1 MQQISRLAA
10 MSMIALSMAAC
21 GARDEGDTA
30 RTGEPADETLAS
42 ALDSDGE
49 FATLHG
55 VIENA
60 GLETVLEGVGP
71 YTVIAPTDAAFDAA
85 GEAAGDLTDAEL
97 RAQGA
102 ELVRAHLL
110 PGAVTRADLEA
121 AIERGGAEG
130 AEMRTM
136 SDGVLT
142 FTRDGEAIVVTADD
156 GSSARLSGD
165 EFLASNGV
173 IQPVDAI
180 LARAS
185 EASAD

>member
-1 MQQISRLAA
+1 MHTTFRLVAA
-10 MSMIALSMAAC
+10 SAAALTLAAC
-21 GARDEGDTA
+21 GAREETA
-30 RTGEPADETLAS
+30 GLDPADESLAA
-42 ALDSDGE
+42 ALDGDRQFG
-49 FATLHG
+49 TLDE
-55 VIENA
+55 IIDNA

-71 YTVIAPTDAAFDAA
+71 YTVIAPVNGAFESA
-85 GEAAGDLTDAEL
+85 GQTGADFASEEM

-121 AIERGGAEG
+121 AIERSGEAG

-142 FTRDGEAIVVTADD
+142 FTRDGEAILVTAED
-156 GSSARLSGD
+156 GSSARLTGE

-173 IQPVDAI
+173 IQPVDTV
-180 LARAS
+180 LAAAS
-185 EASAD
+185 EDSEG

>member
-1 MQQISRLAA
+1 MQTLSRLTVASMAA
-10 MSMIALSMAAC
+10 LALAAC
-21 GARDEGDTA
+21 GARDGEEAPGTA
-30 RTGEPADETLAS
+30 EPADETLAA
-42 ALDSDGE
+42 ALDDDGQFSSLDE
-49 FATLHG
+49 

-60 GLETVLEGVGP
+60 GLESVLQGVGP
-71 YTVIAPTDAAFDAA
+71 YTVIAPVNGAFESA
-85 GEAAGDLTDAEL
+85 GQTGGDFTDAEM

-121 AIERGGAEG
+121 AIERGGEGG

-142 FTRDGEAIVVTADD
+142 FTRDGEAILVTADD
-156 GSSARLSGD
+156 GSTARLTGD

-180 LARAS
+180 LVAQA

>member
-1 MQQISRLAA
+1 MQKISRLAA
-10 MSMIALSMAAC
+10 ASVIALSLAAC
-21 GARDEGDTA
+21 GARDEDDMA
-30 RTGEPADETLAS
+30 RTSEPADETLAS
-42 ALDSDGE
+42 ALDSDSQFG
-49 FATLHG
+49 TLHG

-85 GEAAGDLTDAEL
+85 GQAAGDLADAEL

-121 AIERGGAEG
+121 AIERSGGDG

-185 EASAD
+185 AD